1 MSSIRN
7 AFLLLILTIF
17 VFSICSLMW
26 KSLLESKNKPVAEKE
41 PSRVEKLVKGD
52 DSANRETFQKVEY
65 FEFQEQPQERF
76 RQVREMEMQ
85 FDRNKE
91 KPQSV
96 QIQTE
101 QTQKTIPSNI
111 TTQNK
116 NITLNENITPEQIQ
130 AINAELA
137 RKYGNNPD
145 AEVSEEDL
153 QKIIEQLMPIQNR

>member
-52 DSANRETFQKVEY
+52 DSANRESFQEV
-65 FEFQEQPQERF
+65 EFQEQPQERF

-85 FDRNKE
+85 FDGSKE

-130 AINAELA
+130 VINAELA

>member
-1 MSSIRN
+1 
-7 AFLLLILTIF
+7 
-17 VFSICSLMW
+17 MW

-52 DSANRETFQKVEY
+52 DSANRETFQEV
-65 FEFQEQPQERF
+65 EFQEQPQERF
-76 RQVREMEMQ
+76 RQVREMKMQ

-101 QTQKTIPSNI
+101 QTQKTIPLNI

-137 RKYGNNPD
+137 KKYGNNPD

>member
-1 MSSIRN
+1 
-7 AFLLLILTIF
+7 
-17 VFSICSLMW
+17 
-26 KSLLESKNKPVAEKE
+26 
-41 PSRVEKLVKGD
+41 
-52 DSANRETFQKVEY
+52 
-65 FEFQEQPQERF
+65 
-76 RQVREMEMQ
+76 MQ

-91 KPQSV
+91 KPQSL

-101 QTQKTIPSNI
+101 Q
-111 TTQNK
+111 TQNK

>member
-26 KSLLESKNKPVAEKE
+26 KSLLESKNKPVTEKE

-65 FEFQEQPQERF
+65 FEFKEQPQERS
-76 RQVREMEMQ
+76 RQVREMKMQ

-137 RKYGNNPD
+137 KKYGNNPD

>member
-26 KSLLESKNKPVAEKE
+26 KSLLESKNKPVTEKE

-52 DSANRETFQKVEY
+52 DSANRETFQEV
-65 FEFQEQPQERF
+65 EFQEQPQERF

-85 FDRNKE
+85 FDGNKE

-153 QKIIEQLMPIQNR
+153 QKIIEQLMPIQHR

>member
-7 AFLLLILTIF
+7 AFLLLILAIF

-101 QTQKTIPSNI
+101 QTQ
-111 TTQNK
+111 NK

-137 RKYGNNPD
+137 KKYGNNPD

>member
-52 DSANRETFQKVEY
+52 DSANRETFQEV
-65 FEFQEQPQERF
+65 EFQEQPQERF

-130 AINAELA
+130 AINTELA
-137 RKYGNNPD
+137 KKYGNNPD

>member
-52 DSANRETFQKVEY
+52 DSANRETFQKVE
-65 FEFQEQPQERF
+65 FQEQPQERF

-85 FDRNKE
+85 FDGNKE

>member
-26 KSLLESKNKPVAEKE
+26 KSLLESKNKPVTEKE

-52 DSANRETFQKVEY
+52 DSANRETFQEV
-65 FEFQEQPQERF
+65 EFQEQPQERS

-101 QTQKTIPSNI
+101 QTQKPIPSNI

-137 RKYGNNPD
+137 KKYGNNPD

>member
-52 DSANRETFQKVEY
+52 DSANRETFQEV
-65 FEFQEQPQERF
+65 EFQEQPQERF
-76 RQVREMEMQ
+76 RQVREMEMR
-85 FDRNKE
+85 FDGNKE

>member
-52 DSANRETFQKVEY
+52 DSANRETFQEV
-65 FEFQEQPQERF
+65 EFQEQPQERF
-76 RQVREMEMQ
+76 RQVREMKMQ

>member
-26 KSLLESKNKPVAEKE
+26 KSLLESKNKPVTEKE

-52 DSANRETFQKVEY
+52 DSANRETFQEV
-65 FEFQEQPQERF
+65 EFQEQPQERS

-85 FDRNKE
+85 FDGNKE

-101 QTQKTIPSNI
+101 Q
-111 TTQNK
+111 TQNK
-116 NITLNENITPEQIQ
+116 NITLNENITPEQIH

>member
-52 DSANRETFQKVEY
+52 DSANRETFQEV
-65 FEFQEQPQERF
+65 EFQEQPQERF
-76 RQVREMEMQ
+76 RQVREMKMQ

-101 QTQKTIPSNI
+101 QTQKTIPLNI

-137 RKYGNNPD
+137 KKYGNNPD

>member
-52 DSANRETFQKVEY
+52 DSANRETFQEV
-65 FEFQEQPQERF
+65 EFQEQPQERF

-91 KPQSV
+91 KPQSA

-137 RKYGNNPD
+137 KKYGNNPD

>member
-41 PSRVEKLVKGD
+41 PSRVEKLIKGD
-52 DSANRETFQKVEY
+52 DSANRETFQEV
-65 FEFQEQPQERF
+65 EFQEQPQERF
-76 RQVREMEMQ
+76 RQVRELEMQ
-85 FDRNKE
+85 FDGNTE

-137 RKYGNNPD
+137 KKYGNNPD

>member
-52 DSANRETFQKVEY
+52 DSANRETFQEV
-65 FEFQEQPQERF
+65 EFQEQPQERF

-85 FDRNKE
+85 FDGNKE
-91 KPQSV
+91 KPQSA

-137 RKYGNNPD
+137 KKYGNNPD

>member
-1 MSSIRN
+1 
-7 AFLLLILTIF
+7 
-17 VFSICSLMW
+17 MW

-52 DSANRETFQKVEY
+52 DSANRETFQEV
-65 FEFQEQPQERF
+65 EFQEQPQERF

-85 FDRNKE
+85 FERIKE
-91 KPQSV
+91 KPKSAH
-96 QIQTE
+96 IQTE

-145 AEVSEEDL
+145 AEVSEEHL
-153 QKIIEQLMPIQNR
+153 QKII

>member
-52 DSANRETFQKVEY
+52 DSANRETFQEV
-65 FEFQEQPQERF
+65 EFQEQSQERF

>member
-52 DSANRETFQKVEY
+52 DSANRETFQEV
-65 FEFQEQPQERF
+65 EFQEQPQERF
-76 RQVREMEMQ
+76 RQVREMKMQ

-137 RKYGNNPD
+137 KKYGNNPD

>member
-41 PSRVEKLVKGD
+41 PSRVEKLVKGE
-52 DSANRETFQKVEY
+52 DSANRETFQEV
-65 FEFQEQPQERF
+65 EFQEQPQERF

-85 FDRNKE
+85 FDGNKE
-91 KPQSV
+91 KPQSA

-137 RKYGNNPD
+137 KKYGNNPD

>member
-26 KSLLESKNKPVAEKE
+26 KSLLESKNKPVPEKE

-52 DSANRETFQKVEY
+52 DSANRETFQEV
-65 FEFQEQPQERF
+65 EFQEQPQERF

-85 FDRNKE
+85 FDGNKE

-101 QTQKTIPSNI
+101 QTQKTIPSN
-111 TTQNK
+111 

>member
-52 DSANRETFQKVEY
+52 DSANRETFQEV
-65 FEFQEQPQERF
+65 EFQEQPQERF

-130 AINAELA
+130 AINVELA

>member
-26 KSLLESKNKPVAEKE
+26 KSLLESKNKPVTEKE

-52 DSANRETFQKVEY
+52 DSANRETFQEV
-65 FEFQEQPQERF
+65 EFQEQPQERS

-85 FDRNKE
+85 FNRNKE

-137 RKYGNNPD
+137 KKYGNNPD

>member
-137 RKYGNNPD
+137 KKYGNNPD

>member
-52 DSANRETFQKVEY
+52 DSANRETFQEV
-65 FEFQEQPQERF
+65 EFQEQPQERS
-76 RQVREMEMQ
+76 RQIREMEMQ

-111 TTQNK
+111 TTQSK

>member
-1 MSSIRN
+1 MYSIRN

-52 DSANRETFQKVEY
+52 DSANRETFQEV
-65 FEFQEQPQERF
+65 EFQEQPQERS

>member
-1 MSSIRN
+1 
-7 AFLLLILTIF
+7 
-17 VFSICSLMW
+17 MW

-52 DSANRETFQKVEY
+52 DSANRETFQEV
-65 FEFQEQPQERF
+65 EFQEQPQERF

-137 RKYGNNPD
+137 KKYGNNPD

>member
-52 DSANRETFQKVEY
+52 DSANRETFQEV
-65 FEFQEQPQERF
+65 EFQEQPQERF

>member
-1 MSSIRN
+1 
-7 AFLLLILTIF
+7 
-17 VFSICSLMW
+17 MW

-52 DSANRETFQKVEY
+52 DSANRETFQEV
-65 FEFQEQPQERF
+65 EFQEQPQERF

-85 FDRNKE
+85 FDGNKE

-137 RKYGNNPD
+137 KKYGNNPD

>member
-52 DSANRETFQKVEY
+52 DSANRETFQEV
-65 FEFQEQPQERF
+65 EFQEQPQERF

-91 KPQSV
+91 KHQSV

>member
-7 AFLLLILTIF
+7 AFLLLILIIF

-26 KSLLESKNKPVAEKE
+26 KSLLESKNKPVVEKE

-65 FEFQEQPQERF
+65 FEFQEQPQEMS
-76 RQVREMEMQ
+76 RQVREMKMQ

-137 RKYGNNPD
+137 KKYGNNPD

>member
-52 DSANRETFQKVEY
+52 DSPNRETFQEV
-65 FEFQEQPQERF
+65 EFQEQPQERS

-91 KPQSV
+91 KPKSV

-130 AINAELA
+130 TINAELA
-137 RKYGNNPD
+137 KKYGNNPD

>member
-41 PSRVEKLVKGD
+41 PSRLEKLVKGD
-52 DSANRETFQKVEY
+52 DSANRETFQKVE
-65 FEFQEQPQERF
+65 FQEQPQERS

-85 FDRNKE
+85 FDGNKE

-111 TTQNK
+111 TNQNK

-137 RKYGNNPD
+137 KKYGNNPD

>member
-26 KSLLESKNKPVAEKE
+26 KSLLESKNKPVAKKE

-65 FEFQEQPQERF
+65 FEFQEQPQERS

-91 KPQSV
+91 KPQSA

-101 QTQKTIPSNI
+101 QTQKTITSNI

>member
-26 KSLLESKNKPVAEKE
+26 KSLLESKNKPVADKE

-52 DSANRETFQKVEY
+52 DSANRETFQEV
-65 FEFQEQPQERF
+65 EFQEQPQERS

-137 RKYGNNPD
+137 KKYGNNPD

>member
-17 VFSICSLMW
+17 VFSICFLMW

-85 FDRNKE
+85 FDGSKE
-91 KPQSV
+91 KFQSV

-137 RKYGNNPD
+137 KKYGNNPD

>member
-1 MSSIRN
+1 
-7 AFLLLILTIF
+7 
-17 VFSICSLMW
+17 MW
-26 KSLLESKNKPVAEKE
+26 KSLLESKNKPVTEKE

-52 DSANRETFQKVEY
+52 DSANRETFQEV
-65 FEFQEQPQERF
+65 EFQEQPQERS
-76 RQVREMEMQ
+76 RQIREMEMQ
-85 FDRNKE
+85 FDGNKE